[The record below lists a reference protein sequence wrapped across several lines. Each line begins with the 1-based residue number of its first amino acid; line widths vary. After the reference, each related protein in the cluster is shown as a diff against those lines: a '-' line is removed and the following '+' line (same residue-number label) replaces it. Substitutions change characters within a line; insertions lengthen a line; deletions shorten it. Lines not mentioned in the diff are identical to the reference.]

1 MKQYIVFI
9 LFTILLASCSS
20 QTSSKVDVPKANQ
33 WYTVSSFV
41 DGDTFHIQNG
51 DKTNTVKLLSLE
63 VPEIKNTPDDL
74 KHLGLQAALF
84 TRTQLEN
91 SKEVKLTF
99 DKQAVNALGQLEAIV
114 ELRDGRILN
123 ELLLEEGLATVVIN
137 EPNVKMENIYKGIE
151 QTAKQ
156 NQNGIWRSGT
166 EAGNVEIPV
175 KKADELGIRIWVD
188 KEDELV
194 VITNISQNSIELDG
208 WKLVSVKDN
217 QTFVFHDY
225 ALEANS
231 SVQIASGKN
240 AVNKKSSPNTLIWEA
255 DNIWHLN
262 EKDPAE
268 LYTDKNEL
276 VAVWEDN

>member
-1 MKQYIVFI
+1 MKQYIALI
-9 LFTILLASCSS
+9 LFSLLLASCSN
-20 QTSSKVDVPKANQ
+20 QTSSKVEVPKTNQ
-33 WYTVSSFV
+33 WYAVSSFV

-63 VPEIKNTPDDL
+63 VPDIKNTSDDL
-74 KHLGLQAALF
+74 KYLGQQAALF
-84 TRTQLEN
+84 TRAQLEH

-99 DKQAVNALGQLEAIV
+99 DKQAINDLGQLEAIV

-123 ELLLEEGLATVVIN
+123 ELLLEEGLASVVIN

-156 NQNGIWRSGT
+156 KQNGIWRSGT
-166 EAGNVEIPV
+166 ETGNVDIPV
-175 KKADELGIRIWVD
+175 KKAEEKGIRIWVD
-188 KEDELV
+188 KEAELV
-194 VITNISQNSIELDG
+194 VITNISKNNIELDG

-217 QTFVFHDY
+217 QTYVFHDY
-225 ALEANS
+225 VLEANS

-240 AVNKKSSPNTLIWEA
+240 ASIKNSSPDTLVWEA